1 VVETVTPLFFECYAK
16 DFLWLNQ
23 SSVLHN
29 TALQNLSQFVGLA
42 GRSRVKEAR
51 LSVIWFA
58 CIWILWK
65 GPNEKIFQ
73 Q

>member
-1 VVETVTPLFFECYAK
+1 
-16 DFLWLNQ
+16 LNH
-23 SSVLHN
+23 SSALHN
-29 TALQNLSQFVGLA
+29 TALQNLSQFAGLA
-42 GRSRVKEAR
+42 GSGRVKEAR

-65 GPNEKIFQ
+65 GRNEKIFQ